1 MKKWMAITT
10 LTLLGIVGCNYDIYR
25 RQEMKDEYAPS
36 GTVVEAIIKMP
47 DGSIEK
53 VKAIRWR
60 LRKTSI
66 AIETEDK
73 EFLTGMNNVVMI
85 CEHPK
90 KED

>member
-1 MKKWMAITT
+1 
-10 LTLLGIVGCNYDIYR
+10 
-25 RQEMKDEYAPS
+25 MKDEYAPS
-36 GTVVEAIIKMP
+36 GTVVEAIVRMP

-73 EFLTGMNNVVMI
+73 EIMTSMDNVVMI

-90 KED
+90 REESK